1 MGNRCYLI
9 SVLLMILAPPTLASA
24 EAVDRSYG
32 ESNSALSPSPFRSS
46 HDTYIPFNLR
56 QGLDAHYVRLSV
68 VTENTIADHERLQP
82 GTSFRSHMPKLVW
95 AAESVYG
102 FTWLSSSLQAFSVSP
117 FGGVGYRAFGPD
129 LASYCCLPIENDG
142 WSYGTV
148 GLRADWKVTPR
159 FRMSPEIAWRIP
171 IAVQTS
177 MRTQDGDEIR
187 LPLRS
192 HIDVILP
199 MTYNFAQNWDAYLAG
214 TVERIYISEGAAE
227 LISSGVPLGN
237 FSGHSTQQLGVSFG
251 VRLPF

>member
-1 MGNRCYLI
+1 
-9 SVLLMILAPPTLASA
+9 
-24 EAVDRSYG
+24 
-32 ESNSALSPSPFRSS
+32 
-46 HDTYIPFNLR
+46 
-56 QGLDAHYVRLSV
+56 
-68 VTENTIADHERLQP
+68 
-82 GTSFRSHMPKLVW
+82 MPKLVW

-129 LASYCCLPIENDG
+129 LTPYCCLPIEKDG
-142 WSYGTV
+142 WFYGTV
-148 GLRADWKVTPR
+148 GLRADWKMTPR
-159 FRMSPEIAWRIP
+159 FRVSPEIAWRIP

-192 HIDVILP
+192 HADVILP
-199 MTYNFAQNWDAYLAG
+199 MIYNFAQNWDAYLTG
-214 TVERIYISEGAAE
+214 TVERIYVSEGAAE